1 MGEVAGPRGKTARS
15 FLLLAFH
22 GRHAFKAEGS
32 RRSAGGGTPSFSP
45 RIPSTPPWLSV
56 KAQLLPIRTLH
67 EQELR
72 K

>member
-1 MGEVAGPRGKTARS
+1 MGEVAGPRGKAAPS
-15 FLLLAFH
+15 FLLLAFQ

-32 RRSAGGGTPSFSP
+32 RSAGGGTPSFSP
-45 RIPSTPPWLSV
+45 RIPSTPPRLSV
-56 KAQLLPIRTLH
+56 EAQLLPIRTLH